1 MKPMHQSGVR
11 INGGYFAFRDKI
23 FDYIE
28 DGEELVLEPFT
39 RMMQDKELIAY
50 EYDGFWQC
58 MDTFKDRQAFEERVE
73 RDDMPWQ
80 VWKKPRGA

>member
-1 MKPMHQSGVR
+1 
-11 INGGYFAFRDKI
+11 
-23 FDYIE
+23 
-28 DGEELVLEPFT
+28 
-39 RMMQDKELIAY
+39 MMQDKELIAY